1 MQIACPSCKRQLR
14 IADSAAGKK
23 VKCPACGTSFTALDQ
38 VEELVEPGPPPPKP
52 KRKVDVVETVEE
64 APPPRPRRDR
74 DDDDYDRPRR
84 PRDRDDYDD
93 DDDDRR
99 RRDRRDDDY
108 DRPRR
113 SRRRGSGAGSITGV
127 GVITIILGSLS
138 LLCGVCVM
146 IGGIAGAGAAGGR
159 FGPNVMPFGQ
169 GAIASIAI
177 AIALVILI
185 LGVLYLIGGIGV
197 LQRRNWGRIVTLVSA
212 GFSGVAG
219 VFLVLSFIGNLIS
232 PMPMEAKIMPVLVAL
247 LGALVCFAHCI
258 MSFIV
263 LLNSDN
269 AREFR

>member
-52 KRKVDVVETVEE
+52 KPKADVVDIVEE
-64 APPPRPRRDR
+64 P
-74 DDDDYDRPRR
+74 RPRR
-84 PRDRDDYDD
+84 PRDDDEDRPRRSRERDDE
-93 DDDDRR
+93 DDDDRPR
-99 RRDRRDDDY
+99 RSRDRDYEDDDY

-127 GVITIILGSLS
+127 GVISIILGSLS
-138 LLCGVCVM
+138 LLCGICFM
-146 IGGIAGAGAAGGR
+146 IVGIVGAGAAGGR

-169 GAIASIAI
+169 GAIAGIAI
-177 AIALVILI
+177 VISLVILI

-212 GFSGVAG
+212 GFSGVFG
-219 VFLVLSFIGNLIS
+219 VLQIIGVVVNLAS
-232 PMPMEAKIMPVLVAL
+232 PVPMEAKVFQVLVNFAA
-247 LGALVCFAHCI
+247 ALVFFAHCI
-258 MSFIV
+258 MSFMV